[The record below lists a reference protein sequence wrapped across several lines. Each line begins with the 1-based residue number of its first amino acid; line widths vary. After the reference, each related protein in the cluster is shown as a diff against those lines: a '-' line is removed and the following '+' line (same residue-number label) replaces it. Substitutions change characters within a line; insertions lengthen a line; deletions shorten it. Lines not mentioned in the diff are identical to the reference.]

1 VNPKDTNVLLSVA
14 QYHAMLGEKQPALD
28 YLARAPAADPKVH
41 DLPRFAAIIYAQ
53 FGDRAQTLDELEKFF
68 AGGGSPAYV
77 RSWPNFD
84 SLNSDPRYQQ
94 LMKSAEAV
102 QVH

>member
-1 VNPKDTNVLLSVA
+1 
-14 QYHAMLGEKQPALD
+14 MLGEKQPALD
-28 YLARAPAADPKVH
+28 YLARAQAADPKAR
-41 DLPRFAAIIYAQ
+41 DLPRSAAIIYAQ
-53 FGDRAQTLDELEKFF
+53 FGDRTQTLDELEKFF

-84 SLNSDPRYQQ
+84 SLGSDARYQQ